1 MKPGDVVFDVEV
13 PGSSRNTIALFS
25 QATEDPNPIHVDDA
39 FAKRCGFPQVIQQG
53 PMTTAQFARLLVGVF
68 GSRRLRTLDVSF
80 SAPVFP
86 LESLQL
92 LATVSDVPS
101 PDALRIDLVARKTDG
116 TVTARGTAEVAP
128 S

>member
-1 MKPGDVVFDVEV
+1 MKPGDVVFDVQV
-13 PGSSRNTIALFS
+13 PGSSREAIALFS
-25 QATEDPNPIHVDDA
+25 VATEDPNPIHIDDA
-39 FAKRCGFPQVIQQG
+39 FANRCGFPQVIQQG

-68 GSRRLRTLDVSF
+68 GSTRLRNLDVSF

-116 TVTARGTAEVAP
+116 TVTARGTAEVTP

>member
-68 GSRRLRTLDVSF
+68 GSGRLRTLDVSF

-101 PDALRIDLVARKTDG
+101 PDALRIDLVARKADG
-116 TVTARGTAEVAP
+116 TVTARGTAEVTP